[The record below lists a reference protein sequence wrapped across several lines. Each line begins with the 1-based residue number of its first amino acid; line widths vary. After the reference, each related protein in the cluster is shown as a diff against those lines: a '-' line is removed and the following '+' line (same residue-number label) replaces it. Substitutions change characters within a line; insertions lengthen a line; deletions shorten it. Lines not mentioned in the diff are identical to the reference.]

1 MELEAM
7 MTRARRG
14 LREERRLYVVAVSSL
29 AVAFLSVGGA
39 LLAMQNLSRLAER
52 WGESAR
58 MTVYLAEGI
67 ESSDRTQLQI
77 TLESL
82 PEVASLR
89 HLSGA
94 EAREEFLAQADVD
107 SALAAL
113 PADAFPASFEV
124 ELAAGT
130 NPARAAVI
138 AERLGALRGIDDIE
152 TYQGWHERL
161 AALVRAGRG
170 VAGVLTLLVLLCVV
184 AVIGNTIRLAVARR
198 RDEIEVMKLC
208 GATDRFVRGPFVLEG
223 AFQGLLAALLSVL
236 VLRAAFAALRGAFDA
251 SLAALAG
258 TKTVFLHPALLV
270 AIIAS
275 GGLLGAAGSAVS
287 LRRYLQV

>member
-39 LLAMQNLSRLAER
+39 LLAMQNLSRLADR
-52 WGESAR
+52 WGQSAR

-67 ESSDRTQLQI
+67 EAADRTQLQI

-94 EAREEFLAQADVD
+94 EAREEFLAHAEVD
-107 SALAAL
+107 SSLAAL

-130 NPARAAVI
+130 APARAATI
-138 AERLGALRGIDDIE
+138 AERVGELRGIDDIE

-170 VAGVLTLLVLLCVV
+170 VAGALTFLVLLCVV

-223 AFQGLLAALLSVL
+223 AFQGLLAAVLSVL
-236 VLRAAFAALRGAFDA
+236 VLMAAFAALRGAFDA

-258 TKTVFLHPALLV
+258 TRTVFLHPALLA
-270 AIIAS
+270 AIILS